1 MVAMR
6 TKSKAL
12 SAVRPVKPGMTAGG
26 PRCAPVYD
34 GAEYP
39 VLYKTV
45 F

>member
-12 SAVRPVKPGMTAGG
+12 SAVRPVKPGMTMGAFFYL
-26 PRCAPVYD
+26 CAHY
-34 GAEYP
+34 GNS
-39 VLYKTV
+39 LQ